1 MQDNSFEE
9 DDDQAPGFRKW
20 AYWYALV
27 IGVLILLIG
36 FFYILTK
43 KFS

>member
-1 MQDNSFEE
+1 MQDNFQD
-9 DDDQAPGFRKW
+9 DDDQVPGFRKW
-20 AYWYALV
+20 TYWYALV
-27 IGVLILLIG
+27 IGVLILLIC